1 MRTQIMKTKSA
12 LIIFVRNPVLGKVK
26 TRIAA
31 TLGNEKALAVYKC
44 LLAHTCRIVSG
55 LEVSNHIFYADGVTQ
70 NDIWE
75 GVEKYEQVGNDL
87 GEKMNNAFVQLFDKG
102 FRKIVIIGS
111 DCMELSAD
119 ILDLAFEKLDIFDMV
134 IGPAKDGGY
143 YLLGMNAPHLDV
155 FENID
160 WSTNRVLDQTM
171 QIMHRNNLLIRL
183 LPELNDVDKAEDI
196 NFNY

>member
-1 MRTQIMKTKSA
+1 MKTKNA

-44 LLAHTCRIVSG
+44 LLAHTCQIVSE

-87 GEKMNNAFVQLFDKG
+87 GERMNNAFVQLFDKG

-119 ILDLAFEKLDIFDMV
+119 ILDMAFEKLDIFDMV
-134 IGPAKDGGY
+134 VGPAKDGGY

-155 FENID
+155 FKNID
-160 WSTNRVLDQTM
+160 WSTDRVLDQTM
-171 QIMHRNNLLIRL
+171 HIIHRNNLSIRL
-183 LPELNDVDKAEDI
+183 LPELKDVDKAEDI